1 MNDQPEIEKKE
12 ELTGGGT
19 LVSPAEDKDAAPSM
33 GKNHKDLE
41 SSANAD
47 TEASNSKADNTGD
60 SENKPGK
67 HGFKPY
73 TLFFAA
79 LGLLTVLAWIIPL
92 RPTVSE
98 MERRELDE
106 FPEYESSALFSG
118 EYFRSIENW
127 FSDTFTFRE
136 NWISLSD
143 NVKRLFGI
151 QTVAIYGEM
160 PTVDAIPVPS
170 FNAGSDESIENDAS
184 EDDSNGIETEEIE
197 AVEPESLEVDL
208 PESEETDI
216 EMPEEESEEWGGIVI
231 DEDELIADRGAK
243 LQIGDAMFV
252 FPGFNKTNAEKY
264 AQRMNKTAELLKGKA
279 NFYCIIAPHAVT
291 SMLTR
296 EDREKYGFVIEEDA
310 FDYLYG
316 MMSDDVGKV
325 NVISNLQKH
334 NSEYITFRS
343 DPHWT
348 ALGAYYAYE
357 VWCEVAGKE
366 PVPLS
371 EYKEIAWTGFLGSYY
386 NTGGQP
392 KALRDNPDTVYCY
405 EPPGDVHLYL
415 DLTNSL
421 LKKGSEISLFVDR
434 SRKKTGDHY
443 ITFLS
448 TDAAKATF
456 INNDIDDDSAVLV
469 MKTSFGNPFV
479 YYLTQHYHTVYVI
492 DIRYFNYSLTKFI
505 SAQKV
510 DDVIIL
516 HNSDLCY
523 SVTGN
528 EKVARLLK

>member
-1 MNDQPEIEKKE
+1 MRDNSEIESKQELDSVVVTETIAEENKKTETRETTAENVSADEDAAIPDLDNSSDEKE
-12 ELTGGGT
+12 E
-19 LVSPAEDKDAAPSM
+19 
-33 GKNHKDLE
+33 GKKRRLR
-41 SSANAD
+41 
-47 TEASNSKADNTGD
+47 
-60 SENKPGK
+60 
-67 HGFKPY
+67 PY

-79 LGLLTVLAWIIPL
+79 LTLLTVVAWIIPM

-98 MERRELDE
+98 SERRQLDT
-106 FPEYESSALFSG
+106 FPEFETKALFSG
-118 EYFRSIENW
+118 KYFRDIENW

-151 QTVAIYGEM
+151 QTVALYGEM
-160 PTVDAIPVPS
+160 PTVDSVPIPVPK
-170 FNAGSDESIENDAS
+170 
-184 EDDSNGIETEEIE
+184 TEEPVVTIPVDSQIVEGELPEDETLIPEDILIE
-197 AVEPESLEVDL
+197 A
-208 PESEETDI
+208 DI
-216 EMPEEESEEWGGIVI
+216 EEEEREDWGGIII
-231 DEDELIADRGAK
+231 DDELIADRGAK

-252 FPGFNKTNAEKY
+252 FPGFNKTNAENY
-264 AQRMNKTAELLKGKA
+264 AQRMNKIAELLKGKA
-279 NFYCIIAPHAVT
+279 NFYCVIAPHAVT

-310 FDYLYG
+310 FDYIYSL
-316 MMSDDVGKV
+316 MSEDVGKV
-325 NVISNLQKH
+325 NVIDNLQKH

-371 EYKEIAWTGFLGSYY
+371 EYKEYAWTGFLGSYY

-392 KALRDNPDTVYCY
+392 KALRDNPDTVFAY

-415 DLTNSL
+415 DFANSL
-421 LKKGSEISLFVDR
+421 NKKGSEVSLLVDR

-443 ITFLS
+443 MTFLS

-456 INNDIDDDSAVLV
+456 INNDIEDESAVLV
-469 MKTSFGNPFV
+469 LKTSFGNAFV
-479 YYLTQHYHTVYVI
+479 YYLTQHYHYVYVV
-492 DIRYFNYSLTKFI
+492 DFRYFNYSVSKFMKAYKI
-505 SAQKV
+505 
-510 DDVIIL
+510 DDVIL
-516 HNSDLCY
+516 VHNSDLCY

>member
-1 MNDQPEIEKKE
+1 MQDNTGLVNKENKQSIETIQMPTA
-12 ELTGGGT
+12 ELTGSSTETVMEVKGSEIE
-19 LVSPAEDKDAAPSM
+19 LSAEVQQSVSS
-33 GKNHKDLE
+33 
-41 SSANAD
+41 
-47 TEASNSKADNTGD
+47 TETRSRKRFFG
-60 SENKPGK
+60 
-67 HGFKPY
+67 PY
-73 TLFFAA
+73 SVFFVV
-79 LGLLTVLAWIIPL
+79 LGLLAVIAWSIPL

-98 MERRELDE
+98 SERRKLEE
-106 FPEYESSALFSG
+106 FPVYETKALFSG

-136 NWISLSD
+136 DWISLSD
-143 NVKRLFGI
+143 SIKRLFGI
-151 QTVAIYGEM
+151 HTVAIYGEM
-160 PTVDAIPVPS
+160 PVVDEIPVTDPKTE
-170 FNAGSDESIENDAS
+170 ALS
-184 EDDSNGIETEEIE
+184 EIETVENETTVEEITDV
-197 AVEPESLEVDL
+197 A
-208 PESEETDI
+208 DI
-216 EMPEEESEEWGGIVI
+216 EENNVEDEQEDWGGIVI
-231 DEDELIADRGAK
+231 EDEELIADRGAK

-252 FPGFNKTNAEKY
+252 FPGFSKGYAEKY

-310 FDYLYG
+310 FDFMYG
-316 MMSDDVGKV
+316 LMSDDVGKV
-325 NVISNLQKH
+325 NVIENLQKH

-357 VWCEVAGKE
+357 VWCEVAGKA

-371 EYKEIAWTGFLGSYY
+371 EYKEYAWTGFLGAYY

-392 KALRDNPDTVYCY
+392 KALRDNPDTVYAY

-415 DLTNSL
+415 DFNHSL
-421 LKKGSEISLFVDR
+421 KKKGSEVSLLADR

-448 TDAAKATF
+448 TDQAKATF

-479 YYLTQHYHTVYVI
+479 YYLTQHYHYVYVI
-492 DIRYFNYSLTKFI
+492 DIRYYNYSLSKFI
-505 SAQKV
+505 AAQKV
-510 DDVIIL
+510 DDVILI
-516 HNSDLCY
+516 HNTDLCY
-523 SVTGN
+523 SENAYKTVS
-528 EKVARLLK
+528 RLLK